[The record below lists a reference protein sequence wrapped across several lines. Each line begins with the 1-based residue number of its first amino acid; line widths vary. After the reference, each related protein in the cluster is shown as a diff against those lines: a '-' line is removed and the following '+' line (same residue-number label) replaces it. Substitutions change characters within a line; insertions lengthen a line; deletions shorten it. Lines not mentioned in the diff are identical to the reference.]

1 MKEKDNPYVTI
12 IPSMSQVTS
21 MLNNDDSVRLDENGE
36 HAGGGG
42 GGNGGNSSDSDD
54 TEAAAAV
61 LKEKEI
67 FYDGDYVSVKLGP
80 DLTNLRHVGTYR
92 YKVNPD
98 TGTILYDIKET
109 VKCRKLA
116 FRFDFCVTDPKAPYQ
131 VCISYLNNPSYQHI
145 PSTNPIN
152 PTYQLTSSL
161 TSPFTPLP
169 LPSLIACGGNGP
181 LRRIQNT

>member
-1 MKEKDNPYVTI
+1 
-12 IPSMSQVTS
+12 
-21 MLNNDDSVRLDENGE
+21 MLNNDDSVRLDEHGE
-36 HAGGGG
+36 YAGGGG
-42 GGNGGNSSDSDD
+42 GGNGGDSSDSDD
-54 TEAAAAV
+54 TEAAPAV

-131 VCISYLNNPSYQHI
+131 VRISYPINPSYQLTLSIH
-145 PSTNPIN
+145 PIN
-152 PTYQLTSSL
+152 PPY
-161 TSPFTPLP
+161 
-169 LPSLIACGGNGP
+169 
-181 LRRIQNT
+181 